1 MRNKAGNMRRGCNQ
15 TKLQQAMLPDITEYK
30 IYVSM
35 RVYIF
40 NILIDILSVVRFYK
54 VREIL

>member
-1 MRNKAGNMRRGCNQ
+1 MRRGCNQ